1 MLLGIDQ
8 TPLVGHEEGLFR
20 EKDAGF
26 AGRTK
31 SCVHAVLGLANRH
44 ILSATLVTGQEV
56 SEDMKTFVTYHF
68 TQP

>member
-8 TPLVGHEEGLFR
+8 APLVGHEKGLFR

-31 SCVHAVLGLANRH
+31 SCVQAVLGLANRWKKGRESF
-44 ILSATLVTGQEV
+44 IES
-56 SEDMKTFVTYHF
+56 F
-68 TQP
+68 TW